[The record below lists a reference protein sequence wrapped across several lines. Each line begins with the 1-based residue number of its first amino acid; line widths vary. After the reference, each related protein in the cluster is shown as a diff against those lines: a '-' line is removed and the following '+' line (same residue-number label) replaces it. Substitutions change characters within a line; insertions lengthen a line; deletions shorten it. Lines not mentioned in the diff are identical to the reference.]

1 MTLQSKDAQL
11 KTMLMLT
18 LISISLSDYQIMNNN
33 AKISFT
39 NLVLEDLMNFLP
51 LKLKKISEI
60 LFKEFG

>member
-11 KTMLMLT
+11 KTMPMLT